1 MSADVED
8 SDRVQI
14 AAPAG
19 SQSGHTHHVLRVRE
33 DDRWRWR
40 RKIRQNAH
48 QLRIYRV
55 GVAIAGL
62 FFIALGLVTGPL
74 PGPGGIPLVLLGL
87 AIWASEF
94 EWAHRLMQVFKAQL
108 RRFQSWSRPRQVLAW
123 AVFFAC
129 CGLLG
134 YLYVATL
141 GPPKWVPADID
152 RLLAR
157 LPGVDLP

>member
-19 SQSGHTHHVLRVRE
+19 GHSAHTHHVLRVRE
-33 DDRWRWR
+33 EDRWRWR

-94 EWAHRLMQVFKAQL
+94 EWAHRLMLFFKAQL
-108 RRFQSWSRPRQVLAW
+108 RRFQGWSRPRQVLAW
-123 AVFFAC
+123 LIFFAC

-141 GPPKWVPADID
+141 GPPRWVPADID

-157 LPGVDLP
+157 LPGVELS